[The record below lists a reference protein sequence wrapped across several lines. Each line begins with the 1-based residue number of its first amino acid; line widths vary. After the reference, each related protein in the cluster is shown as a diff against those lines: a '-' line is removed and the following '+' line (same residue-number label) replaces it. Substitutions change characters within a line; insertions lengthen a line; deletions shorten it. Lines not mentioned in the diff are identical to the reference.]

1 MNGTEEMIKR
11 ILAMKPRLK
20 REDVE
25 RRIRDE
31 QEKAAGLLTEEAAA
45 HLVAS
50 SLGLEGVGERIE
62 AKLRIGDLTSGLNDV
77 SFTGRVIH
85 VFPPHTFSRKDGR
98 EGKVLRMLVGDS
110 TGSVSVVF
118 WDDKVDHVIASK
130 ISPRKL
136 VRILHGYTRERMGEI
151 EVNMGNRG
159 VLYLEPLDVVDED
172 FPELDRFFITPG
184 EVHKTGT
191 VNLTGV
197 VVDRFPTST
206 FTRQDG
212 TEGKVSRLVLEE
224 GGGRINLVL
233 WNDKVEEFEGVD
245 AGTRIRLVG
254 GRARDREDGSI
265 EVHTSWMSK
274 FEVVEEGVQ
283 PLEPVPHWTKLADLR
298 DGMRGVNVVARVS
311 QVGEEREFM
320 RADGS
325 MGKVA
330 SVLLEDET
338 GSIRLSLWNEGV
350 EVLEEL
356 GVGSVLTV
364 ENSYTRVRLG
374 TVGLNVGENSKINVE
389 PEGVD
394 VEELSVDEKIVA
406 IQDLKEGQ
414 MNVTIRGHVLDY
426 PEVREVNTVRGPAT
440 VGSFRLDDNT
450 GEVRVSVWRGLVD
463 EVEGLT
469 PGALVRIENCNVRPP
484 FDGLMQVSSGIFTRI
499 IVERK

>member
-11 ILAMKPRLK
+11 ILAIKPRLT

-50 SLGLEGVGERIE
+50 SLGLEGAGERIE
-62 AKLRIGDLTSGLNDV
+62 AKLSIGDLTSGLNDV

-85 VFPPHTFSRKDGR
+85 VFPAHTFSRKDGR
-98 EGKVLRMLVGDS
+98 EGKVLRMLIGDS

-118 WDDKVDHVIASK
+118 WDDKVDHIIASK
-130 ISPRKL
+130 ISPGKL
-136 VRILHGYTRERMGEI
+136 VRIIHGYTRERMKEI
-151 EVNMGNRG
+151 EVNIGNRG
-159 VLYLEPLDVVDED
+159 LLYLEPLDVVEGD
-172 FPELDRFFITPG
+172 FPETNSFFMTPG
-184 EVHKTGT
+184 EIHKTGT

-197 VVDRFPTST
+197 VIDRFPTST

-212 TEGKVSRLVLEE
+212 TEGRVSRLVLEE
-224 GGGRINLVL
+224 GGERINLVL
-233 WNDKVEEFEGVD
+233 WDDKVDEFELVD
-245 AGTRIRLVG
+245 VGTRIRLVG
-254 GRARDREDGSI
+254 GRARARQDGSI
-265 EVHTSWMSK
+265 EVHTNWMSK
-274 FEVVEEGVQ
+274 FEVIEEGVQ
-283 PLEPVPHWTKLADLR
+283 PLEPMPHWTKLADLR
-298 DGMRGVNVVARVS
+298 DGMRGVNVVAQVT

-320 RADGS
+320 RADGA

-350 EVLEEL
+350 EILGKLDVGIVL
-356 GVGSVLTV
+356 SV
-364 ENSYTRVRLG
+364 ENAYTRVSLG
-374 TVGLNVGENSKINVE
+374 TVGLNVGENSRIDIE
-389 PEGVD
+389 PEGVV
-394 VEELSVDEKIVA
+394 VEGLSADEKIVE

-426 PEVREVNTVRGPAT
+426 PEVREVNTARGPAT

-450 GEVRVSVWRGLVD
+450 GEVRVSVWRNLVD

-469 PGALVRIENCNVRPP
+469 PGALVRIENGNVRPP
-484 FDGLMQVSSGIFTRI
+484 FDGLMQVSSGIFTKI
-499 IVERK
+499 IVESK

>member
-1 MNGTEEMIKR
+1 MNGTEDMIKR
-11 ILAMKPRLK
+11 ILALRPRLA

-25 RRIRDE
+25 RRIKEE

-77 SFTGRVIH
+77 SFTARVIH
-85 VFPPHTFSRKDGR
+85 VFPAHTFSRKDGR

-130 ISPRKL
+130 ISPGKL
-136 VRILHGYTRERMGEI
+136 VRILHGYTRERRGEI

-159 VLYLEPLDVVDED
+159 VVYLEPLDVVEGD
-172 FPELDRFFITPG
+172 FPEIASFFITPG
-184 EVHKTGT
+184 EVRKAGT
-191 VNLTGV
+191 VNMTGV
-197 VVDRFPTST
+197 VVDRFPVST

-233 WNDKVEEFEGVD
+233 WDDKVDEFGQFD
-245 AGTRIRLVG
+245 DGTRIRLLG
-254 GRARDREDGSI
+254 GRARERDDGSI
-265 EVHTSWMSK
+265 EVHTGWMSE
-274 FEVVEEGVQ
+274 FEVVEEGAQ

-298 DGMRGVNVVARVS
+298 NGMRGVNVVARVA
-311 QVGEEREFM
+311 QIGDEREFM

-325 MGKVA
+325 MGRVA

-350 EVLEEL
+350 EVLAEL
-356 GVGSVLTV
+356 GVDSVLSV
-364 ENSYTRVRLG
+364 ENAYTRVSLG
-374 TVGLNVGENSKINVE
+374 TVGLNVGENTKINVE
-389 PEGVD
+389 PEGVV
-394 VEELSVDEKIVA
+394 VEEISMDEKIVS

-414 MNVTIRGHVLDY
+414 MNVTIRGHILDY

-450 GEVRVSVWRGLVD
+450 GEVRVSVWRDLVD

-484 FDGLMQVSSGIFTRI
+484 FEGLMQISSGIFTRI